1 MRYTIATSGKVYAVN
16 AGGAALVYED
26 GALKTIRQLT
36 SVSLD
41 GLTGLSALSGNQQ
54 YQLDENVQVLLKDAS
69 EQEYYATTLSQINAS
84 DYRLTGWYDPFGY
97 PAGGRIRILVAEERQ
112 GAE

>member
-1 MRYTIATSGKVYAVN
+1 
-16 AGGAALVYED
+16 
-26 GALKTIRQLT
+26 
-36 SVSLD
+36 
-41 GLTGLSALSGNQQ
+41 
-54 YQLDENVQVLLKDAS
+54 VLLKDAS